1 MRPGPAGTGRTALIW
16 LAVAAAVVVPIAAA
30 ANSPLLAWRQPIYIA
45 AGFSGI
51 AAMAFLFLQPLL
63 IGGYLPGLR
72 GRRGRQAHRVL
83 GALLIGAIAFH
94 VIGLWITS
102 PPDVIDALLFRSPT
116 PFSDWGVVALWASVL
131 VALLAAFRRRLTLK
145 PRTWRLAH
153 MALAALTVIC
163 TALHALLIEGT
174 METVSKIV
182 LCALAVA
189 ATVKL
194 SVDLKIWTRRRR
206 AHAARR

>member
-1 MRPGPAGTGRTALIW
+1 MSNGPAGTGRTALIW
-16 LAVAAAVVVPIAAA
+16 LAVAAAVAVPIAAA
-30 ANSPLLAWRQPIYIA
+30 ANSPLLAWRQPVYIA
-45 AGFSGI
+45 AGFAGI

-72 GRRGRQAHRVL
+72 GRRGRHAHRLL
-83 GALLIGAIAFH
+83 GALLIGAIALH

-102 PPDVIDALLFRSPT
+102 PPDVVDALLFRSPT
-116 PFSDWGVVALWASVL
+116 PFSDWGVIALWASVL
-131 VALLAAFRRRLTLK
+131 VALVAAFRGRLKLK

-163 TALHALLIEGT
+163 TAIHALLIEGT
-174 METVSKIV
+174 METASKIA
-182 LCALAVA
+182 LSALAVA

-194 SVDLKIWTRRRR
+194 GIDLKVWATLKRSRVADR
-206 AHAARR
+206 

>member
-1 MRPGPAGTGRTALIW
+1 MRPGPTGPARTALIW
-16 LAVAAAVVVPIAAA
+16 LAVAGAVAVPIVAA

-45 AGFSGI
+45 AGFAGI
-51 AAMAFLFLQPLL
+51 VAMVSLLLQPLL

-72 GRRGRQAHRVL
+72 GRRGRQAHRTL
-83 GALLIGAIAFH
+83 GALLIAAIAAH

-102 PPDVIDALLFRSPT
+102 PSDVIDALLFRSPT
-116 PFSDWGVVALWASVL
+116 PFSDWGVIALWASVL
-131 VALLAAFRRRLTLK
+131 VALLAAFRGRLTLK

-153 MALAALTVIC
+153 MALAAMTVIC
-163 TALHALLIEGT
+163 TAAHALLIEGT
-174 METVSKIV
+174 METISKIG

-194 SVDLKIWTRRRR
+194 GVDLRVWTSGKRPR
-206 AHAARR
+206 AAGR